1 MSASWFQFHR
11 HECVFALKK
20 KTHTLEREKNIS
32 AKTSFYSLI
41 FFFNLVIWD
50 PNDWNVF
57 INDTIE
63 IFTVGMKKKSKQV
76 QKLAK
81 QKAVWRQ

>member
-1 MSASWFQFHR
+1 MNVCFCTQ
-11 HECVFALKK
+11 EKK
-20 KTHTLEREKNIS
+20 NTLEREKIYPQ
-32 AKTSFYSLI
+32 KQVFTGFYSLI
-41 FFFNLVIWD
+41 FFFNLVVWD

-63 IFTVGMKKKSKQV
+63 IFTVVGMKKKKKKSKQV

>member
-1 MSASWFQFHR
+1 MSASWFQFH

-20 KTHTLEREKNIS
+20 KTHTLKREKNIS

-41 FFFNLVIWD
+41 FFFNLVVWD

-63 IFTVGMKKKSKQV
+63 IFTVVGMKKKSKQV

>member
-1 MSASWFQFHR
+1 MN
-11 HECVFALKK
+11 VFLHSRKK
-20 KTHTLEREKNIS
+20 HFGKGKSIS

-41 FFFNLVIWD
+41 FFFNLVVWD

-63 IFTVGMKKKSKQV
+63 IFTVVGMKKKSKQV

>member
-1 MSASWFQFHR
+1 MNVCFCTQ
-11 HECVFALKK
+11 EKN
-20 KTHTLEREKNIS
+20 THFGKGKNIS

-41 FFFNLVIWD
+41 FFFNLVVWD

-63 IFTVGMKKKSKQV
+63 IFTVGMKKKKSKQV